1 MPGRLKNAQQREDE
15 AMAKHKFFREVYPP
29 AAGTGSPTAL
39 TQPGDFDMDL
49 NSASL
54 EQLSRVPL
62 LGPERARAL
71 IEARPFTHWR
81 QVRHLPDFTDATV
94 DDLKKGGARLG

>member
-1 MPGRLKNAQQREDE
+1 MPGRLKNGQQPECE
-15 AMAKHKFFREVYPP
+15 AMAKHKFFREGYPP

-49 NSASL
+49 NSANL
-54 EQLSRVPL
+54 EELSRIPL